1 MSSEEQEDGK
11 VGYGR
16 PPKAT
21 RFASGKSGNPSG
33 RPRGSQSVALIFKTI
48 MSQKV
53 NIAESGRTRR
63 ISRMQLI
70 LLRLANDAARGDP
83 RAIKL
88 ALELNDRYGQPSPVS
103 VEAEKLSVDDLE
115 ILAAYS
121 KQWQASDVGL
131 NQDQKDAEGSDDEG
145 A

>member
-1 MSSEEQEDGK
+1 MSSEEQEDRK

-33 RPRGSQSVALIFKTI
+33 RPRGSQSVASIFKTI

-63 ISRMQLI
+63 ITRMQLI

-88 ALELNDRYGQPSPVS
+88 ALELNDRYGQPSQAS
-103 VEAEKLSVDDLE
+103 AQAEEMSADDLE

-121 KQWQASDVGL
+121 NQWQATHTGQ
-131 NQDQKDAEGSDDEG
+131 NEDQKNAEGADDEG
-145 A
+145 V